1 MSVNIKV
8 DGKTI
13 EAEAGRQ
20 LIDVL
25 IENGWDIP
33 HFCYH
38 PGLGPDG
45 NCRMCQVEIV
55 TPRGPM
61 LAISCNTKVT
71 DGMEVLTN
79 SDKVKRVRAAVEEF
93 LLLNHPLDCPICDKA
108 GECSLQN
115 YYMAHDKQ
123 DGRQEFVRFKKK
135 KAKDIGPTLILD
147 QERCVLCDRCVRF
160 LRNVWGEEQ
169 LYIAGRGHGAYIT
182 TFPGKQVTSPY
193 SLNTVDLC
201 PVGALTSKDFRFS
214 TPTWFLKRT
223 PSVCTTCS
231 RGCSIEI
238 DVDSRDNQVKR
249 LRPRHNPH
257 VNGYWMCDEGR
268 LNYKFVNTD
277 RVETCLVEKN
287 GEKFESSLEDALWE
301 AAEVL
306 GTRAEGA
313 AKGAGSA
320 SGARAAAPLFVLV
333 SATATLEEMFACK
346 LLCRARPGST
356 LLCARHVPG
365 GVEDQILRKSDRH
378 PNAKGAE
385 LLGLPVA
392 DFTTGAGSGDAAP
405 GIGAPPSG
413 AVLLAVGFDYAVG
426 PALEKF
432 LEGFSKTV
440 VVSARASALTRKALV
455 LIPGLTFAEKE
466 GLVVNFEG
474 HIQQLSPAL
483 DRLWDRVPPWQVVAR
498 LVAELTGESGLDTI
512 SGLRRRLAAEEPAFS
527 AVDLNAV
534 GPTGARV
541 GRPGA

>member
-1 MSVNIKV
+1 
-8 DGKTI
+8 
-13 EAEAGRQ
+13 
-20 LIDVL
+20 
-25 IENGWDIP
+25 
-33 HFCYH
+33 
-38 PGLGPDG
+38 
-45 NCRMCQVEIV
+45 
-55 TPRGPM
+55 
-61 LAISCNTKVT
+61 
-71 DGMEVLTN
+71 
-79 SDKVKRVRAAVEEF
+79 
-93 LLLNHPLDCPICDKA
+93 
-108 GECSLQN
+108 
-115 YYMAHDKQ
+115 
-123 DGRQEFVRFKKK
+123 
-135 KAKDIGPTLILD
+135 
-147 QERCVLCDRCVRF
+147 
-160 LRNVWGEEQ
+160 
-169 LYIAGRGHGAYIT
+169 
-182 TFPGKQVTSPY
+182 
-193 SLNTVDLC
+193 
-201 PVGALTSKDFRFS
+201 
-214 TPTWFLKRT
+214 
-223 PSVCTTCS
+223 
-231 RGCSIEI
+231 
-238 DVDSRDNQVKR
+238 
-249 LRPRHNPH
+249 
-257 VNGYWMCDEGR
+257 
-268 LNYKFVNTD
+268 
-277 RVETCLVEKN
+277 
-287 GEKFESSLEDALWE
+287 
-301 AAEVL
+301 
-306 GTRAEGA
+306 
-313 AKGAGSA
+313 
-320 SGARAAAPLFVLV
+320 VLV

>member
-55 TPRGPM
+55 TPRGAV

-71 DGMEVLTN
+71 DGMDVVTN

-108 GECSLQN
+108 GECTLQN
-115 YYMAHDKQ
+115 YYMGHDQK
-123 DGRQEFVRFKKK
+123 DGRQEFVRVKKL
-135 KAKDIGPTLILD
+135 KAQDIGPTLVLD

-160 LRNVWGEEQ
+160 LRNWAGEEQ
-169 LYIAGRGHGAYIT
+169 LYIAGRGHGAFLT
-182 TFPGKQVTSPY
+182 TFPGKEVTSPY

-214 TPTWFLKRT
+214 TPTWFLRRT

-238 DVDSRDNQVKR
+238 DVDSRDNKVKR
-249 LRPRHNPH
+249 LRPRHNPD

-277 RVETCLVEKN
+277 RVEKCVIDREGDKYETS
-287 GEKFESSLEDALWE
+287 FENALRE
-301 AAEVL
+301 A
-306 GTRAEGA
+306 GA
-313 AKGAGSA
+313 VVGSGVVGAGSPGGGKPA
-320 SGARAAAPLFVLV
+320 GEPLFVLV
-333 SATATLEEMFACK
+333 SATSTLEEMYACK
-346 LLCRARPGST
+346 LLARARPGTT
-356 LLCARHVPG
+356 LLCVRHVPD
-365 GVEDQILRKSDRH
+365 GVEDHLLRRSDRH

-385 LLGLPVA
+385 LLGLRPVDA
-392 DFTTGAGSGDAAP
+392 TTESDALPALAAP
-405 GIGAPPSG
+405 PPKN
-413 AVLLAVGFDYAVG
+413 AVSLAVGFDYG
-426 PALEKF
+426 IGQSLEKF
-432 LEGFSKTV
+432 FEKFSKIV
-440 VVSARASALTRKALV
+440 VISARTSALTKMAHV

-474 HIQQLSPAL
+474 HIQKLSPAL

-498 LVAELTGESGLDTI
+498 LVAELTGEGGLDTVA
-512 SGLRRRLAAEEPAFS
+512 SLRKRLGAEETAFS
-527 AVDLNAV
+527 GIDLDSI
-534 GPTGARV
+534 GSTGVRV
-541 GRPGA
+541 GKNPV

>member
-1 MSVNIKV
+1 MSVSIKV

-61 LAISCNTKVT
+61 LAISCNTKVA
-71 DGMEVLTN
+71 DGMEVVTD
-79 SDKVKRVRAAVEEF
+79 SEKVKRVRAAVEEF
-93 LLLNHPLDCPICDKA
+93 LLTNHPLDCPICDKA
-108 GECSLQN
+108 GECTLQN
-115 YYMAHDKQ
+115 YYMAHDTKA
-123 DGRQEFVRFKKK
+123 GRQEFARFKKQ

-169 LYIAGRGHGAYIT
+169 LYIAGRGHRAFIT
-182 TFPGKQVTSPY
+182 TFPGKEVTSPY

-223 PSVCTTCS
+223 PSVCTTCA
-231 RGCSIEI
+231 RGCAIEI
-238 DVDSRDNQVKR
+238 DVDSRDNLVKR

-277 RVETCLVEKN
+277 RVESCVVARS
-287 GEKFESSLEDALWE
+287 GERHEASLENALSE
-301 AAEVL
+301 AADVF
-306 GTRAEGA
+306 GTRA
-313 AKGAGSA
+313 KGSA
-320 SGARAAAPLFVLV
+320 QGTGSTAGAKTAPPLFILV

-346 LLCRARPGST
+346 LLSRARPGTT
-356 LLCARHVPG
+356 LLCARHVPD
-365 GVEDQILRKSDRH
+365 GVEDHILRKKDRH

-385 LLGLPVA
+385 LLGLRTV
-392 DFTTGAGSGDAAP
+392 DFRAEAEGGDAAAGVP
-405 GIGAPPSG
+405 APPKD

-426 PALEKF
+426 PSLEKYF
-432 LEGFSKTV
+432 GKFSKTV
-440 VVSARASALTRKALV
+440 AVAARESELSRKAHV

-474 HIQQLSPAL
+474 HIQQLSPAR
-483 DRLWDRVPPWQVVAR
+483 DGLWDRVPPWQVVAR
-498 LVAELTGESGLDTI
+498 LVAELTGESGFDTI
-512 SGLRRRLAAEEPAFS
+512 SGLRRCLAAEEPAF
-527 AVDLNAV
+527 AQIDLNAV
-534 GPTGARV
+534 GPTGVRV
-541 GRPGA
+541 GARKA